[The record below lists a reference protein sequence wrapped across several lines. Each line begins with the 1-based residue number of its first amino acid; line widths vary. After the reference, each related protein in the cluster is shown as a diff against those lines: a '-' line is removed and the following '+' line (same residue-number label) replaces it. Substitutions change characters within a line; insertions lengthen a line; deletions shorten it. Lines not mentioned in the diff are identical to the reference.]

1 MIITRTPY
9 RLSLFGGG
17 TDYNEWYEE
26 NGGLI
31 IGSSFNKYCWITL
44 RKLPPFFDHKSRVV
58 YSKIESVKSN
68 ADIEHH
74 GVQSCL
80 TYLNVQDALEI
91 HHDGDLPA
99 RSGIGSSSSFTV
111 GFLNALHAYQSKM
124 IGKRDLAEE
133 AIYVEQNVA
142 KEQVGIQDQILTS
155 FGGLQV
161 IEMGPGSRFEV
172 RPLIIPKTYRD
183 QIESHILLGFSGM
196 QRFSSDAAAEQ
207 VSKIKSGTN
216 KSQLREIHSIAKEAH
231 GILQRN
237 GDMPSLGKLFDAT
250 WQLKKTLTITMSNY
264 AIDEIYQ
271 QALKLG
277 AYGGR
282 LMGAGTGG
290 FFMLFAPP
298 EKHEILKRELKGIKV
313 WIPFEFEDS
322 GSQVI
327 FYSPQ

>member
-17 TDYNEWYEE
+17 TDYKEWFEE
-26 NGGLI
+26 HRGLI

-68 ADIEHH
+68 WDIEHH

-80 TYLNVQDALEI
+80 KYLNIEDGLEI

-111 GFLNALHAYQSKM
+111 GFLNALFAYQSKM
-124 IGKRDLAEE
+124 MGKKELAEH
-133 AIYVEQNVA
+133 AIHVEQEVA
-142 KEQVGIQDQILTS
+142 KEHVGIQDQILVS

-161 IEMGPGSRFEV
+161 IEMGPGNRFDV
-172 RPLIIPKTYRD
+172 SPLIIPNDYKE
-183 QIESHILLGFSGM
+183 QMQSHILLGFSGM
-196 QRFSSDAAAEQ
+196 QRFSSDAAAEH
-207 VSKIKSGTN
+207 VGKIKNGAN
-216 KSQLREIHSIAKEAH
+216 NSQLNEIQAIAHEAFS
-231 GILQRN
+231 LLRQNADLSR
-237 GDMPSLGKLFDAT
+237 LGKLFDAT
-250 WQLKKTLTITMSNY
+250 WRLKKTLTEKMSNDS
-264 AIDEIYQ
+264 IDSTYQ
-271 QALKLG
+271 KALTLG

-282 LMGAGTGG
+282 LMGAGNGG
-290 FFMLFAPP
+290 FLMLFAPP
-298 EKHEILKRELKGIKV
+298 ETHESLKRELTDIKV
-313 WIPFEFEDS
+313 WLPVEFENA

-327 FYSPQ
+327 FYNA

>member
-1 MIITRTPY
+1 MIISRTPY

-26 NGGLI
+26 HGGLI
-31 IGSSFNKYCWITL
+31 VGSTFNKYCWITL

-58 YSKIESVKSN
+58 YSKIENVHDN

-74 GVQSCL
+74 GIQSCL
-80 TYLNVQDALEI
+80 TYLKIQDALEI

-124 IGKRDLAEE
+124 VGKRELAEQ

-142 KEQVGIQDQILTS
+142 KEKVGIQDQILTS

-161 IEMGPGSRFEV
+161 IEMGPGNRFEV
-172 RPLIIPKTYRD
+172 RPLIIPASYKS
-183 QIESHILLGFSGM
+183 QLQSHILLGFSGA
-196 QRFSSDAAAEQ
+196 QRLSSDAAAEQ
-207 VSKIKSGTN
+207 VAKIINKTN
-216 KSQLREIHSIAKEAH
+216 ASQLHEIHAIAKEAYA
-231 GILQRN
+231 LLRKN
-237 GDMPSLGKLFDAT
+237 ADLSVLGKLFDST
-250 WQLKKTLTITMSNY
+250 WKLKRTLTASMSNES
-264 AIDEIYQ
+264 IDGLYQ
-271 QALKLG
+271 KALKLG

-282 LMGAGTGG
+282 LMGAGNGG
-290 FFMLFAPP
+290 FIMLFAPP
-298 EKHEILKRELKGIKV
+298 ERHEIIRKELTEIKV
-313 WIPFEFEDS
+313 WVPFTFEES

-327 FYSPQ
+327 FYNE